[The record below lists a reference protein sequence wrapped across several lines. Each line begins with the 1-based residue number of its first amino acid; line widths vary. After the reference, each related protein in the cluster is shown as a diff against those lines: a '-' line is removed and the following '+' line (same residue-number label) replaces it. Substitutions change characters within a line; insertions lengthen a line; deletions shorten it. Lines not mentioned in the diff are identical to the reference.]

1 MNNCGHA
8 AVDVV
13 HAAIGVLHESHLTGD
28 SNRDR
33 QSGKRP
39 SASGTRG
46 QFQLIA
52 ATRKQPSHSHN
63 MLVTVHNLHCD
74 LPSAIAHPPWR
85 KTNAPR
91 DRRLV
96 SESSIRGCRPHP
108 STTAHDAAQ
117 WAIAKPPST
126 PWRNSQT
133 PSATTTIYKPAG
145 GAGRA
150 RALMPKSAARTP
162 PAADTHDGRQNNE
175 NIMKIGNL

>member
-1 MNNCGHA
+1 MNSCGHA

-46 QFQLIA
+46 QFQLTS
-52 ATRKQPSHSHN
+52 ATRKQPSPSNN

-91 DRRLV
+91 DRHLV
-96 SESSIRGCRPHP
+96 SESSIRRCRPHP
-108 STTAHDAAQ
+108 CTTAHDAAQ
-117 WAIAKPPST
+117 WAIGKPPST
-126 PWRNSQT
+126 PWRNLRRLPPPQQYTSQR
-133 PSATTTIYKPAG
+133 A
-145 GAGRA
+145 A
-150 RALMPKSAARTP
+150 RAARVRRCRNP
-162 PAADTHDGRQNNE
+162 PLVPRPPPTHTMGA
-175 NIMKIGNL
+175 KTTKTL